1 MRLLQ
6 EFMHNNAREP
16 EDEDHENIQDKLF
29 SLPGSTMTE
38 IWELCVLSS
47 RSANGPTNI
56 QLAKNIAASIQDSLQ
71 NAVKKHPLSRIDAV
85 PSREKA
91 KAALAARKRKYQ
103 ADKAFQ
109 EMDEVFQP
117 LKAEMALYEQGKRR
131 TSNTGTK
138 SVLESFEKRLKEA
151 AKKAEQIG
159 KKRALEDSDDS
170 DSGIDGVKTPP
181 LKTTV
186 AREPRAAK
194 SKAALARTSSAEL
207 YDKMDRVKTPPLNPS
222 TTYTPPAATKTTAL
236 ARKKKTVSFYV

>member
-151 AKKAEQIG
+151 AKKAEQLG
-159 KKRALEDSDDS
+159 KRRQCLFTCRIISERRHPISCRTMTISEPVTLISRASIAGRMQWKS
-170 DSGIDGVKTPP
+170 I
-181 LKTTV
+181 
-186 AREPRAAK
+186 AAK
-194 SKAALARTSSAEL
+194 QGLLGEAGKRNEA
-207 YDKMDRVKTPPLNPS
+207 
-222 TTYTPPAATKTTAL
+222 
-236 ARKKKTVSFYV
+236 